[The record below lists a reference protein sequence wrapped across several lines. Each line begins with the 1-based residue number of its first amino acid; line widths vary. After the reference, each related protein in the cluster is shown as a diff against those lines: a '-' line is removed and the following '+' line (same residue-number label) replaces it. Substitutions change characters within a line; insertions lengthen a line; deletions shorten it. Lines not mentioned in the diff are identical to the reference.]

1 MARVK
6 YWPQPLVAM
15 NSWRLGVRAARI
27 LVLASLAVH
36 TTGQAAAPAPA
47 TTAAAPIAT
56 ALDRYLE
63 GMTTWS
69 AQFQQTVSDAR
80 GRRVGEGS
88 GRFLVVRPGRFRWE
102 STPAGASGAAQ
113 LLVADGR
120 NLWFYDRDLEQA
132 TVRPLQQALPQS
144 PAMLLAGGAGL
155 NEAFDVRADGRHDDL
170 EWVKAL
176 PRDRASD
183 FREARFGFR
192 DRELVRLE
200 IVDKLGQRSTL
211 QFTVVQRNQVV
222 DPAEV
227 RFQLPPGVDLIGT
240 PLPP

>member
-1 MARVK
+1 
-6 YWPQPLVAM
+6 M
-15 NSWRLGVRAARI
+15 NSRLPVRGVALT
-27 LVLASLAVH
+27 LVLALLAH
-36 TTGQAAAPAPA
+36 TSFAAAPPG
-47 TTAAAPIAT
+47 AAAAT
-56 ALDRYLE
+56 ALDRYLD
-63 GMTTWS
+63 GLKTWS

-102 STPAGASGAAQ
+102 SAPSGASGAAQ

-132 TVRPLQQALPQS
+132 TVRPMQSSLPQS

-170 EWVKAL
+170 DWVRVL
-176 PRDRASD
+176 PRDKASD

-192 DRELVRLE
+192 GIELSRLE
-200 IVDKLGQRSTL
+200 IVDKLGQRSVL
-211 QFTVVQRNQVV
+211 QFSAVQRNQNV
-222 DPAEV
+222 DPSEV
-227 RFQLPPGVDLIGT
+227 AFKPPAGVDVIGT

>member
-1 MARVK
+1 MHRKHPGGGIAPALSLFLSVALILPMA
-6 YWPQPLVAM
+6 A
-15 NSWRLGVRAARI
+15 VRTSSAA
-27 LVLASLAVH
+27 SPDS
-36 TTGQAAAPAPA
+36 AAAKAETP
-47 TTAAAPIAT
+47 
-56 ALDRYLE
+56 LDRYLD
-63 GMTTWS
+63 GLTTWS
-69 AQFQQTVSDAR
+69 AQFKQTVNDAR

-102 STPAGASGAAQ
+102 SAPAGTSGAAQ
-113 LLVADGR
+113 LLISDGR

-132 TVRPLQQALPQS
+132 TVKPLQQSMPQS

-155 NEAFDVRADGRHDDL
+155 NEAFDVRSDGRHDDL
-170 EWVKAL
+170 DWVMVL
-176 PRDRASD
+176 PRDKASD

-200 IVDKLGQRSTL
+200 IVDKLGQRSNL
-211 QFTVVQRNQVV
+211 QFTNVQRNLPV

-227 RFQLPPGVDLIGT
+227 RFQTPIGVDVIGK

>member
-1 MARVK
+1 MNRRHRRLIAPVLLLAM
-6 YWPQPLVAM
+6 LVT
-15 NSWRLGVRAARI
+15 GAAHTGF
-27 LVLASLAVH
+27 AAV
-36 TTGQAAAPAPA
+36 PAVTP
-47 TTAAAPIAT
+47 
-56 ALDRYLE
+56 LDRYLD
-63 GMTTWS
+63 GLNTWS
-69 AQFQQTVSDAR
+69 AQFQQTVNDAH

-102 STPAGASGAAQ
+102 SAPAGASGAAQ

-132 TVRPLQQALPQS
+132 TVKPLQQAMPQS

-155 NEAFDVRADGRHDDL
+155 NEAFDVRAEGRHDDL
-170 EWVKAL
+170 DWVIVL
-176 PRDRASD
+176 PKDKGSD
-183 FREARFGFR
+183 FRQARFGFR

-200 IVDKLGQRSTL
+200 IVDKLGQRSNL
-211 QFTVVQRNQVV
+211 QFTNVQRNLAV

-227 RFQLPPGVDLIGT
+227 RFEPPAGTDVIGK

>member
-1 MARVK
+1 MARPAV
-6 YWPQPLVAM
+6 V
-15 NSWRLGVRAARI
+15 
-27 LVLASLAVH
+27 LVLAAIALGVH
-36 TTGQAAAPAPA
+36 AAPAA
-47 TTAAAPIAT
+47 SAPT
-56 ALDRYLE
+56 ALDRYLD
-63 GMTTWS
+63 GLTTWS
-69 AQFQQTVSDAR
+69 AQFHQVVNDAR

-102 STPAGASGAAQ
+102 SAPAGAVGAAQ

-132 TVRPLQQALPQS
+132 TVKPQQQALPQS

-155 NEAFDVRADGRHDDL
+155 SEAFAVHGDGRHEDL
-170 EWVKAL
+170 DWVQVL
-176 PRDRASD
+176 PRDKGAD

-192 DRELVRLE
+192 GRELARLD

-211 QFTVVQRNQVV
+211 SFTDVKRNAVV
-222 DPAEV
+222 DDSEV
-227 RFQLPPGVDLIGT
+227 SFKPPPGVDVIGT

>member
-1 MARVK
+1 M
-6 YWPQPLVAM
+6 AM
-15 NSWRLGVRAARI
+15 NRVQRIIRAWVFLMA
-27 LVLASLAVH
+27 ASVV
-36 TTGQAAAPAPA
+36 AANAAGA
-47 TTAAAPIAT
+47 TAT
-56 ALDRYLE
+56 QNALDRYLD
-63 GMTTWS
+63 GLTTWS
-69 AQFQQTVSDAR
+69 AQFHQVVNDAR

-102 STPAGASGAAQ
+102 SAPAGATGAAQ

-132 TVRPLQQALPQS
+132 TVKPQQQALPQS

-155 NEAFDVRADGRHDDL
+155 SEAFEVRGDGRHEDL
-170 EWVKAL
+170 DWVQVL
-176 PRDRASD
+176 PRDKGSD

-192 DRELVRLE
+192 GRELSRLD

-211 QFTVVQRNQVV
+211 TFTDVKRNSVV
-222 DPAEV
+222 DDSEV
-227 RFQLPPGVDLIGT
+227 SFKPPPGVDVIGT